1 MWTRLSQ
8 DDERDLKAG
17 KILQDEVPTGG
28 KQKLRFRKTAN
39 EYKEPADILPDST
52 IAECLDNPEFNTH
65 KDTKRAIDDAR
76 IEIHENEME
85 QTRRHG
91 AAVEYGMVVQLW
103 HRQHRQF
110 LRVSPSKNAKLDPAN
125 MRVELHPT
133 ASVESFWRI
142 MPRFKVRSIGDKV
155 RAHDE
160 IVLERASSRGQYV
173 GVSGHPIRSSAS
185 GDFTKN
191 EFCMPRVHEVSAS
204 VTKASFVI
212 DKYTSNDEVQRPRIS
227 APGSVEDA
235 VFQGIDDRKLGRQAD
250 SEAAAPPIC
259 AGDVIQ
265 LFHKDSDC
273 WVAAEGVF
281 RDPIKEDGSETF
293 AGFAVNHGD
302 ADANDGTL
310 AIDIHL
316 RQRRQDI
323 EKPNKS
329 KPPTSAVS
337 YFQVEQAEIY
347 NGGKIGFRTGVR
359 FRHLTSQLYLAVG
372 GGEGWNKGGGQTQ
385 SLAQS

>member
-1 MWTRLSQ
+1 MAAVATKVNEDVEYIKVGVQLIGDDVSFFTQESTIEGFMACPLSTQ
-8 DDERDLKAG
+8 QYGTALIQPAKNKRGEKDGGVKRQNESSDVGNFQSCVFQLLVGEKFKRIRKLEKLIDSKIRADGERRVNEQRKRDDERDLKAG

-259 AGDVIQ
+259 AGD
-265 LFHKDSDC
+265 
-273 WVAAEGVF
+273 
-281 RDPIKEDGSETF
+281 
-293 AGFAVNHGD
+293 
-302 ADANDGTL
+302 
-310 AIDIHL
+310 
-316 RQRRQDI
+316 
-323 EKPNKS
+323 
-329 KPPTSAVS
+329 
-337 YFQVEQAEIY
+337 
-347 NGGKIGFRTGVR
+347 
-359 FRHLTSQLYLAVG
+359 
-372 GGEGWNKGGGQTQ
+372 
-385 SLAQS
+385 